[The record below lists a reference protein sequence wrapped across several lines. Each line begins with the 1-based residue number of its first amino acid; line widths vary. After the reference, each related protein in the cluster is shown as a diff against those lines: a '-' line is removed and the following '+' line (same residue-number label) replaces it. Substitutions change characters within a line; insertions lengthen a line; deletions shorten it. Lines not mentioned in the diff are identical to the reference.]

1 MISEYNFRTV
11 LRNNLFKGMDHYSL
25 KKYYNP
31 KYFYIAKDGEIIYTN
46 GEESSFLY
54 LIIQGEIRI
63 KVSGKKEL
71 ANRYLYDFFG
81 EYEILQ
87 ASKRKSCAVAMTET
101 ILYKIDFDLLHKLCL
116 SFIRINRN
124 LRNRYESEAKVQ
136 SGSYINDGTLTI
148 PTVEEITENELIIPV
163 ELYHDEMST
172 ELSEDELNAILEKQK
187 TQQEFKSV
195 MKNVGKI
202 ENNEELS
209 KEILGDLSDSDEIR
223 ISSENS

>member
-11 LRNNLFKGMDHYSL
+11 LRNNLFKGMDQYSL

-71 ANRYLYDFFG
+71 VNRYLFDFFG

-87 ASKRKSCAVAMTET
+87 ASKRKSCAVAITET

-124 LRNRYESEAKVQ
+124 LRNRNESEDKIQ
-136 SGSYINDGTLTI
+136 SGLNINDGILTI
-148 PTVEEITENELIIPV
+148 PAIEEIAENELIIPD
-163 ELYHDEMST
+163 ELYQKELST
-172 ELSEDELNAILEKQK
+172 ELSEDELNAILDKQK
-187 TQQEFKSV
+187 THQEFRNV
-195 MKNVGKI
+195 MKSVGKI
-202 ENNEELS
+202 ESNEELT
-209 KEILGDLSDSDEIR
+209 KEILGDIADSDEIQ
-223 ISSENS
+223 ISSGE

>member
-11 LRNNLFKGMDHYSL
+11 LRNNLFKGMDQSDL

-31 KYFYIAKDGEIIYTN
+31 KNFYIAKDGEIIYTN

-71 ANRYLYDFFG
+71 VNRYLYDFFG

-87 ASKRKSCAVAMTET
+87 ASKRKSSAVAMTET
-101 ILYKIDFDLLHKLCL
+101 ILYKIDFELLHELCL
-116 SFIRINRN
+116 AFIRINRN
-124 LRNRYESEAKVQ
+124 LKNRYESEDKIQ
-136 SGSYINDGTLTI
+136 FGSNINEGTLTI
-148 PTVEEITENELIIPV
+148 TTIEEITDNELIIPD
-163 ELYHDEMST
+163 ELYHNEIST

-202 ENNEELS
+202 ENNEELT
-209 KEILGDLSDSDEIR
+209 KEILGDLSDSDEWR
-223 ISSENS
+223 LISD